1 MRVDKGASTL
11 PVMTARGK
19 PRGTDPRVALEA
31 IGLLPDTEI
40 DIAGA
45 ALQLARVD
53 APDADWQAA
62 RAHLSEI
69 ARDAVALSGAGNLA
83 EKAEA
88 LSDLLASRHGYFG
101 DSDTYDDLA
110 NANLI
115 RVIERRRG
123 LPVALGVI
131 WLHAARAAG
140 WEAHGVD
147 FPAHFMI
154 ALQGKSTQIVLDVF
168 HGGVAMGARDL
179 RALLQRIE
187 GDNAE
192 LRPGL
197 LLPMNARQVLLRLQ
211 NNIAGRRMQA
221 GDLDGALACIEDMLR
236 VAPDQ
241 AELWRQ
247 AAMLNQQLDRVAAA
261 LRCFER
267 CLRLVPRG
275 ETATRIRSMMDG
287 LRGRLN

>member
-1 MRVDKGASTL
+1 M
-11 PVMTARGK
+11 
-19 PRGTDPRVALEA
+19 TDPRAALEA

-40 DIAGA
+40 DIADA

-62 RAHLSEI
+62 RARLSEL
-69 ARDAVALSGAGNLA
+69 ARDAVALPAGGNLA
-83 EKAEA
+83 EKAAA
-88 LSDLLASRHGYFG
+88 LADLLAARHGYRG
-101 DSDTYDDLA
+101 DTERYDDPA

-140 WEAHGVD
+140 WDAHGVD

-154 ALQGKSTQIVLDVF
+154 ALQGKATQIVLDVF

-179 RALLQRIE
+179 RMLLKRIE

-211 NNIAGRRMQA
+211 NNIAGRRVQA
-221 GDLDGALACIEDMLR
+221 GDLGGALACIEDMLR

-247 AAMLNQQLDRVAAA
+247 AAMLNQRLDRVSAA

-267 CLRLVPRG
+267 CLVLVPRG
-275 ETATRIRSMMDG
+275 DVATRIRSAMDL

>member
-1 MRVDKGASTL
+1 MI
-11 PVMTARGK
+11 
-19 PRGTDPRVALEA
+19 DPRTALEA

-40 DIAGA
+40 DIAEA

-62 RAHLSEI
+62 HAKLSEI
-69 ARDAVALSGAGNLA
+69 ARDAVALPSAGGLA

-88 LSDLLASRHGYFG
+88 LSDLLATRHGYVG
-101 DSDTYDDLA
+101 DTENYDDPA

-123 LPVALGVI
+123 LPVALGIV

-154 ALQGKSTQIVLDVF
+154 ALPGKATQIVLDVF
-168 HGGVAMGARDL
+168 HGGAAMSAQDL
-179 RALLQRIE
+179 RLLLKRIE
-187 GDNAE
+187 GENAE

-211 NNIAGRRMQA
+211 NNIAGRRLQA
-221 GDLDGALACIEDMLR
+221 GDLEGGLACVEDMLR

-247 AAMLNQQLDRVAAA
+247 AAMLNQHLDRVTAA

-267 CLRLVPRG
+267 CLKLVPRG
-275 ETATRIRSMMDG
+275 AAATRIRSAMDG

>member
-1 MRVDKGASTL
+1 MI
-11 PVMTARGK
+11 
-19 PRGTDPRVALEA
+19 DPRAALEA

-40 DIAGA
+40 DLAGA

-53 APDADWQAA
+53 APKADWQAA
-62 RAHLSEI
+62 NAALSAI
-69 ARDAVALSGAGNLA
+69 ARDAAALANISRLA
-83 EKAEA
+83 HRADA
-88 LSDLLASRHGYFG
+88 LARLLAVRHGFLG

-140 WEAHGVD
+140 WDANGVD

-154 ALQGKSTQIVLDVF
+154 ALQGKSTQLVLDVF
-168 HGGVAMGARDL
+168 RCGMAMGTDDL
-179 RALLQRIE
+179 RLLLQRIE
-187 GDNAE
+187 GDHAE

-197 LLPMNARQVLLRLQ
+197 LAPMNARQVLMRLQ
-211 NNIAGRRMQA
+211 NNIVTRRLEAGN
-221 GDLDGALACIEDMLR
+221 LDGALACVEDMLR
-236 VAPDQ
+236 IAPDQ

-247 AAMLNQQLDRVAAA
+247 AAMLNQNLDRVSAA

-267 CLRLVPRG
+267 CLALVPRG
-275 ETATRIRSMMDG
+275 
-287 LRGRLN
+287 

>member
-1 MRVDKGASTL
+1 MIE
-11 PVMTARGK
+11 
-19 PRGTDPRVALEA
+19 PRAALEA

-53 APDADWQAA
+53 VPGADWQAA
-62 RAHLSEI
+62 RAALSEI
-69 ARDAVALSGAGNLA
+69 ARDAAALADIVRLTD
-83 EKAEA
+83 KAEA
-88 LSDLLASRHGYFG
+88 LADLLAARHGFHG
-101 DSDTYDDLA
+101 DADTYDDLA

-154 ALQGKSTQIVLDVF
+154 ALQGKSTQMVLDVF

-179 RALLQRIE
+179 AHIAQADRGRERGTAPRPVAADERQAGAAALAEQHRRRA
-187 GDNAE
+187 G
-192 LRPGL
+192 
-197 LLPMNARQVLLRLQ
+197 
-211 NNIAGRRMQA
+211 MQA

-247 AAMLNQQLDRVAAA
+247 AAMLNQQLDRVSAA

-267 CLRLVPRG
+267 CLKLVPRG
-275 ETATRIRSMMDG
+275 DVGHPHPFGDG
-287 LRGRLN
+287 RAARAVELTYGTH

>member
-1 MRVDKGASTL
+1 
-11 PVMTARGK
+11 MTE
-19 PRGTDPRVALEA
+19 PRTALEA

-53 APDADWQAA
+53 APDADWHAA
-62 RAHLSEI
+62 RELLSEI
-69 ARDAVALSGAGNLA
+69 ARHAAASQAARTLTD
-83 EKAEA
+83 KAEA
-88 LSDLLASRHGYFG
+88 LSDLLATRYGFLG
-101 DSDTYDDLA
+101 DSDSYDDPA

-115 RVIERRRG
+115 RVLERRRG
-123 LPVALGVI
+123 LPVALGII

-154 ALQGKSTQIVLDVF
+154 ALQGKSTQMVLDVF
-168 HGGVAMGARDL
+168 HGGVALGAADL
-179 RALLQRIE
+179 RALLKRIE
-187 GDNAE
+187 GKNAE

-197 LLPMNARQVLLRLQ
+197 LSPMNARQVLLRLQ
-211 NNIAGRRMQA
+211 NNIASRRVQS
-221 GDLDGALACIEDMLR
+221 GDLDGAVACIEDMLR
-236 VAPDQ
+236 VAPDE

-247 AAMLNQQLDRVAAA
+247 AAALNQRLDRVSAA

>member
-1 MRVDKGASTL
+1 MIE
-11 PVMTARGK
+11 
-19 PRGTDPRVALEA
+19 PRAALEA

-45 ALQLARVD
+45 AMQLARVD
-53 APDADWQAA
+53 APKSDWQAA
-62 RAHLSEI
+62 NAALSAI
-69 ARDAVALSGAGNLA
+69 ARDAAALSCIAPLAHRAAALA
-83 EKAEA
+83 E
-88 LSDLLASRHGYFG
+88 LLAVRHGFHG
-101 DSDTYDDLA
+101 DADTYDDLA

-123 LPVALGVI
+123 LPVALGVV

-140 WEAHGVD
+140 WEANGVD

-154 ALQGKSTQIVLDVF
+154 ALQGKSTQLVLDVF
-168 HGGVAMGARDL
+168 HGGAAMGADDL
-179 RALLQRIE
+179 RRLLQRIE
-187 GDNAE
+187 GDHAE

-197 LLPMNARQVLLRLQ
+197 LAPMNARQVLMRLQ
-211 NNIAGRRMQA
+211 NNIATRRLEA
-221 GDLDGALACIEDMLR
+221 GHLDGALACIEDMLR

-247 AAMLNQQLDRVAAA
+247 AAMLNQHLDRISAA

-267 CLRLVPRG
+267 CLALVPRG
-275 ETATRIRSMMDG
+275 DAARRIRSAMDG

>member
-1 MRVDKGASTL
+1 M
-11 PVMTARGK
+11 
-19 PRGTDPRVALEA
+19 TDPRAALEA

-40 DIAGA
+40 DIADA
-45 ALQLARVD
+45 ALQFARVD

-62 RAHLSEI
+62 RGHLSEI
-69 ARDAVALSGAGNLA
+69 ARDAAALSTISRLA

-88 LSDLLASRHGYFG
+88 LSDLLASRHGFLG
-101 DSDTYDDLA
+101 DTETYDDLA

-140 WEAHGVD
+140 WDAHGVD
-147 FPAHFMI
+147 FPAHFMV
-154 ALQGKSTQIVLDVF
+154 ALPGKATQVVLDVF
-168 HGGVAMGARDL
+168 HGGVAMGAREL
-179 RALLQRIE
+179 RTLLRRIE
-187 GDNAE
+187 GENAE

-221 GDLDGALACIEDMLR
+221 GDLAGALGCIEDMLR

-247 AAMLNQQLDRVAAA
+247 AALMNQSLDRVSAA
-261 LRCFER
+261 LHCFER
-267 CLRLVPRG
+267 CLTLLPRG
-275 ETATRIRSMMDG
+275 DVATRIRSTMDA

>member
-1 MRVDKGASTL
+1 MIE
-11 PVMTARGK
+11 
-19 PRGTDPRVALEA
+19 PRAALEA

-53 APDADWQAA
+53 VPGADWQAA
-62 RAHLSEI
+62 RAALSEI
-69 ARDAVALSGAGNLA
+69 ARDAAALADIVRLTDRTEALA
-83 EKAEA
+83 E
-88 LSDLLASRHGYFG
+88 LLAVRHGFHG
-101 DSDTYDDLA
+101 DADTYDDLA

-140 WEAHGVD
+140 WEANGVD

-154 ALQGKSTQIVLDVF
+154 ALQGKSTQLVLDVF
-168 HGGVAMGARDL
+168 HGGVAMGADDL
-179 RALLQRIE
+179 RLLLQRIE
-187 GDNAE
+187 GDHAE

-197 LLPMNARQVLLRLQ
+197 LVPMNARQVLMRLQ
-211 NNIAGRRMQA
+211 NNIATRRLQA

-236 VAPDQ
+236 VSPDQ

-247 AAMLNQQLDRVAAA
+247 AAMLNQHLDRISAA

-267 CLRLVPRG
+267 CLMLVPRG
-275 ETATRIRSMMDG
+275 DSAARIRSAMDG

>member
-1 MRVDKGASTL
+1 M
-11 PVMTARGK
+11 
-19 PRGTDPRVALEA
+19 TDPRAALEA

-40 DIAGA
+40 DIADA

-62 RAHLSEI
+62 RAQLSEI
-69 ARDAVALSGAGNLA
+69 ARDAVALPTAGSLA
-83 EKAEA
+83 AKAEA
-88 LSDLLASRHGYFG
+88 LSDLLASRHRFVG
-101 DSDTYDDLA
+101 DTENYDDPA

-115 RVIERRRG
+115 RVVERRRG
-123 LPVALGVI
+123 LPVALGII

-140 WEAHGVD
+140 WDAHGVD

-154 ALQGKSTQIVLDVF
+154 ALPGKATQIVLDVF
-168 HGGVAMGARDL
+168 HGGVAMGASDL
-179 RALLQRIE
+179 RILLKRIE
-187 GDNAE
+187 GENAE

-211 NNIAGRRMQA
+211 NNIAGRRVQA

-236 VAPDQ
+236 VAPDR

-247 AAMLNQQLDRVAAA
+247 AGALNQRLDRVSAA

-267 CLRLVPRG
+267 CLMLVPRG
-275 ETATRIRSMMDG
+275 ESATRIRSAIDG